1 VTITESLFLRVHKI
15 RVDSDNKRCAR
26 CPKMTLAQSRK
37 VNIMDTLITWNQLRE
52 MEEATQNR
60 FNRFLGG
67 FPNRIGN
74 GETHSLTV
82 ADWSPRVDIS
92 QDDHEYLLKA
102 DLPEMKKDDVRV
114 IVEDGI
120 LCVSGQ
126 RKNEKEDQKRKFHRI
141 ERSFGNFRRSFT
153 LPEDAD
159 STKVTA
165 EFRDGVLK
173 VHLPTTAR
181 ARSKAT
187 EVKVA

>member
-1 VTITESLFLRVHKI
+1 
-15 RVDSDNKRCAR
+15 
-26 CPKMTLAQSRK
+26 MTSIESRK
-37 VNIMDTLITWNQLRE
+37 VINMNTLITWNQLRE

-67 FPNRIGN
+67 FPNRNGD
-74 GETHSLTV
+74 GETPSLTV
-82 ADWSPRVDIS
+82 ADWSPEVDIS
-92 QDDHEYLLKA
+92 QDDQGYLLKA

-114 IVEDGI
+114 TVEDDV
-120 LCVSGQ
+120 LCVSGE
-126 RKNEKEDQKRKFHRI
+126 RRSLKEDQKRKFHRM

-173 VHLPTTAR
+173 VHLPITTK
-181 ARSKAT
+181 ARSKAF
-187 EVKVA
+187 EVKVH

>member
-1 VTITESLFLRVHKI
+1 MM
-15 RVDSDNKRCAR
+15 N
-26 CPKMTLAQSRK
+26 
-37 VNIMDTLITWNQLRE
+37 TLITWNQLKE

-74 GETHSLTV
+74 GETPSLTV
-82 ADWSPRVDIS
+82 ADWSPEVDIS
-92 QDDHEYLLKA
+92 EDDRGYLLKA
-102 DLPEMKKDDVRV
+102 DLPEMKKDDVKV
-114 IVEDGI
+114 TVEDGV
-120 LCVSGQ
+120 LSVSGE
-126 RKNEKEDQKRKFHRI
+126 RKSLKEDQKRKFHRM

-173 VHLPTTAR
+173 VHLPTTPI
-181 ARSKAT
+181 ARSKAI
-187 EVKVA
+187 EVKVK

>member
-1 VTITESLFLRVHKI
+1 
-15 RVDSDNKRCAR
+15 
-26 CPKMTLAQSRK
+26 
-37 VNIMDTLITWNQLRE
+37 

-67 FPNRIGN
+67 FPNRIST

-82 ADWSPRVDIS
+82 ADWSPEVDIS
-92 QDDHEYLLKA
+92 QDNHEYLLKA

-114 IVEDGI
+114 TVEDGI
-120 LCVSGQ
+120 LSVSGE
-126 RKNEKEDQKRKFHRI
+126 RKCQKEDEKKKLHRI
-141 ERSFGNFRRSFT
+141 ERSFGTFRRSFT

-173 VHLPTTAR
+173 VHLPTTPVVK
-181 ARSKAT
+181 SKAT
-187 EVKVA
+187 QVKVA

>member
-1 VTITESLFLRVHKI
+1 
-15 RVDSDNKRCAR
+15 
-26 CPKMTLAQSRK
+26 
-37 VNIMDTLITWNQLRE
+37 
-52 MEEATQNR
+52 MEEAAQNR

-67 FPNRIGN
+67 FPHRIGI

-82 ADWSPRVDIS
+82 ADWSPEVDIS
-92 QDDHEYLLKA
+92 QDDHEYLVKA

-114 IVEDGI
+114 TVENGV
-120 LCVSGQ
+120 LCVSGE
-126 RKNEKEDQKRKFHRI
+126 RKTEKEGEKRKFHRI

-173 VHLPTTAR
+173 VHLPTTAI
-181 ARSKAT
+181 AKSKT
-187 EVKVA
+187 TQVKVQ